1 MEMRFVR
8 IASKLLAEKDFLL
21 RPLPQRVSCGLHRF
35 HLPIHQ
41 ADTLLC
47 LSAFRADCIVD
58 ACRFY
63 ERYTIFASA
72 RFVRIASS
80 APDILCLPHTLCLS
94 AFRADCIYLDDCVE
108 GREEAFA
115 SARFVRIASTPWST
129 PWTENLSLPQRVS
142 CGLHLGDTF
151 VWYARGNFASAR
163 FVRIASAKLH
173 RYCAANL
180 WNTL

>member
-8 IASKLLAEKDFLL
+8 IASLDKLAAHYN
-21 RPLPQRVSCGLHRF
+21 LPR
-35 HLPIHQ
+35 
-41 ADTLLC
+41 LC

-72 RFVRIASS
+72 RFVRIAS
-80 APDILCLPHTLCLS
+80 
-94 AFRADCIYLDDCVE
+94 
-108 GREEAFA
+108 
-115 SARFVRIASTPWST
+115 
-129 PWTENLSLPQRVS
+129 
-142 CGLHLGDTF
+142 
-151 VWYARGNFASAR
+151 
-163 FVRIASAKLH
+163 AKLH